1 MTMRT
6 NRLLIKVDKEF
17 LPQIKDRYPFLY
29 LERGRLEVDD
39 SSVKWIDSDG
49 RVIPLPIAT
58 IESILLGP
66 GTSITHEAIKVL
78 AMVNCMVSWVGED
91 SLLYYVVGQTPTQNT
106 RNLIKQ
112 LSLYSDPKKRQ
123 KIAQKMF
130 SFRFPSD
137 VVNNKTIKELMG
149 LEGIRVKNLYYEL
162 AAKYDVL
169 WRGRNYKPG
178 EFQVSDLTNKCIT
191 VCNTALYS
199 LITAC
204 VNSMGLSP
212 KIGFIHSG
220 SPLPFVYDIA
230 DLYKAEFSFDLAFS
244 ITKEMAGVYLAERLR
259 TAFVQRIID
268 KRLLERIPKDI
279 SSILE
284 LKNDSSN
291 HE

>member
-91 SLLYYVVGQTPTQNT
+91 SLLYYAVGQTPTQNT

-112 LSLYSDPKKRQ
+112 LSLYSDPKK
-123 KIAQKMF
+123 KTKDCAKNVFFPF
-130 SFRFPSD
+130 S
-137 VVNNKTIKELMG
+137 E
-149 LEGIRVKNLYYEL
+149 
-162 AAKYDVL
+162 
-169 WRGRNYKPG
+169 
-178 EFQVSDLTNKCIT
+178 
-191 VCNTALYS
+191 
-199 LITAC
+199 
-204 VNSMGLSP
+204 
-212 KIGFIHSG
+212 
-220 SPLPFVYDIA
+220 
-230 DLYKAEFSFDLAFS
+230 
-244 ITKEMAGVYLAERLR
+244 
-259 TAFVQRIID
+259 
-268 KRLLERIPKDI
+268 
-279 SSILE
+279 
-284 LKNDSSN
+284 
-291 HE
+291 